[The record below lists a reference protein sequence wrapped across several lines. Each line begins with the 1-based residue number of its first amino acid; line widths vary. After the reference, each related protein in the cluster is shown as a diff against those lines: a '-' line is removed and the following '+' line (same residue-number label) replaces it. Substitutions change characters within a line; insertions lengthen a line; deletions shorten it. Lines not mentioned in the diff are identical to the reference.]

1 MMLNVLIVDD
11 EEIERIIL
19 KKYLKGSYE
28 DNCNIYEA
36 TNGKKAIE
44 IATNEDVQ
52 VVIMDISM
60 PVING
65 IEAAKKIKIL
75 KPNISIIFLTAHDE
89 FSYAQQA
96 ISVHAI
102 DYILKPCSNEE
113 LLNAV
118 DEALI
123 IYKKMVELHKIEISN
138 KFKLKDDMNIENI
151 IETDKNAFIIKKIRN
166 YIHENYRRDISM
178 QEVAR
183 EMNYS
188 EVYFCKLFKNS
199 FNVNF
204 TTYLTN
210 IRIKEAKRLLKNPSI
225 NIKDIGIAVGYSDSN
240 YFAKVFKRSVGMNP
254 SDYRNSN
261 QD

>member
-1 MMLNVLIVDD
+1 
-11 EEIERIIL
+11 
-19 KKYLKGSYE
+19 
-28 DNCNIYEA
+28 
-36 TNGKKAIE
+36 
-44 IATNEDVQ
+44 
-52 VVIMDISM
+52 
-60 PVING
+60 
-65 IEAAKKIKIL
+65 
-75 KPNISIIFLTAHDE
+75 
-89 FSYAQQA
+89 
-96 ISVHAI
+96 
-102 DYILKPCSNEE
+102 
-113 LLNAV
+113 
-118 DEALI
+118 
-123 IYKKMVELHKIEISN
+123 
-138 KFKLKDDMNIENI
+138 
-151 IETDKNAFIIKKIRN
+151 
-166 YIHENYRRDISM
+166 M

-210 IRIKEAKRLLKNPSI
+210 IRINEAKRLLKNPSI